1 MSAVKNSITIRLPK
15 KQAVC
20 FEQLPW
26 GEPFTYMGE
35 LFIKTENTL
44 AFSLH
49 HKKSSS
55 FVKMTEVNPVNL
67 IIEVLV

>member
-1 MSAVKNSITIRLPK
+1 MSAVKNSITIQLPK
-15 KQAVC
+15 KQNIC

-35 LFIKTENTL
+35 LFIKTEATV

-49 HKKSSS
+49 NKKSSS
-55 FVKMTEVNPVNL
+55 FVKQTEVNPVNL
-67 IIEVLV
+67 VIEVLV